1 MLTHRF
7 KAGSGY
13 DNPTIFCA
21 DQMLLI
27 HRMQTHIAKYHRTR
41 EAAA

>member
-13 DNPTIFCA
+13 NNPTIFCA
-21 DQMLLI
+21 DQTLLI
-27 HRMQTHIAKYHRTR
+27 GRMRAHIDGYHRNR
-41 EAAA
+41 GAAA